1 MRALLMFAAGLFVAS
16 ALVVPSSAQS
26 MPASNLAYIEQV
38 AEQIATLDAY
48 YAAMNGFYFSAS
60 TSDEIVK
67 ANRLHAELKSTLV
80 EQTPPIA
87 LLALHAQLQFAVL
100 RCENMAAGPKAMKDP
115 KNITELSLLGFVP
128 IRESCA
134 TQIHNTRWRLIDYA
148 AGYGVNPFEQ

>member
-1 MRALLMFAAGLFVAS
+1 MRALLMFVAGLFVAS
-16 ALVVPSSAQS
+16 AFVVPSSAQS
-26 MPASNLAYIEQV
+26 MPAANLAYVKQV
-38 AEQIATLDAY
+38 TEQIATLDDY
-48 YAAMNGFYFSAS
+48 YAAMNGFYFSTS

-67 ANRLHAELKSTLV
+67 ANRLHTELKATLA

-87 LLALHAQLQFAVL
+87 LLALHTQLQFTVV

-134 TQIHNTRWRLIDYA
+134 TQIHNTRLRLIDYA
-148 AGYGVNPFEQ
+148 AGYGINPFE